1 MAEKQISM
9 NVSKDA
15 VLCAKLLEIIEHTEQ
30 AGVNL
35 KCDVCKNNAVMVLCT
50 TCTQCLC
57 KVCHKHHSEENNEHN
72 IVTLDKASFCP
83 EHKKSFEYYCEKCD
97 KFACCSCKAKHSSV
111 DNHNLGKI
119 EETAIK
125 HKNLLAEIVA
135 PIDEISEQLSQ
146 IEAKLITA
154 QKNLEEQLTEVEQSI
169 NSQYKVQIEKMK
181 ERHDLLK
188 NELTNVVSQKKKV
201 LLAHLEEVS
210 STQNE
215 VTRVK
220 KLFED
225 LKTSSGQKIISTK
238 EQLEFHMQKI
248 IGQSKNLSSKP
259 VGSDLITFDPV
270 TESAE
275 ILGQITTDVNHSE
288 IIDLPTYIT
297 EDETSEFLILTKE
310 RNQYCNKGGSQV
322 SIELTS
328 STGEVSAGEVRDN
341 NDGSYTVSIKAEE
354 VGEAKLSGYV
364 NGLKIKGSPF
374 SIEVIPSQDAPTKI
388 VNCGGRMGTP
398 RGIAFAKND
407 TGMWAVTDN
416 TNCCVYI
423 LNNQNRLVRKFGQSG
438 KEGKYEFNRPFGVA
452 FDSNNHLYVVD
463 GGTHRVKKFDA
474 NGKFLLQFGN
484 KGNGEGELNGPYGV
498 TTHTDKVYVAD
509 FFNKRISVFQTEGH
523 FYFSFGSDHLAGPQD
538 VAINTDKKLLF
549 VTDNSNHKICIFT
562 LDGHYV
568 KEFGQ
573 QGHYEGQLNLPLGI
587 TTWNRKILVSD
598 KNHRI
603 SIFSEDGQFVRCIGS
618 FGPAEGQLNYPYGIT
633 SNLNS
638 VYVADWVN
646 QRVQIF
652 NL

>member
-1 MAEKQISM
+1 MD
-9 NVSKDA
+9 VSKDA

-72 IVTLDKASFCP
+72 IVTLDKASFCS

-119 EETAIK
+119 EETAIM
-125 HKNLLAEIVA
+125 HKNLLAKIVA
-135 PIDEISEQLSQ
+135 PIDEISEKLSQ

-154 QKNLEEQLTEVEQSI
+154 QKNLEEQVTEAEQSI
-169 NSQYKVQIEKMK
+169 NSQYEVQIEKMK
-181 ERHDLLK
+181 ERHDADLLK
-188 NELTNVVSQKKKV
+188 NELSNVVSQKKKV

-215 VTRVK
+215 VIRVK

-238 EQLEFHMQKI
+238 EQLREFHMQKTI
-248 IGQSKNLSSKP
+248 DQSKNLSSES

-270 TESAE
+270 TESIE
-275 ILGQITTDVNHSE
+275 ILNHSE
-288 IIDLPTYIT
+288 ISNLPMYIT
-297 EDETSEFLILTKE
+297 KDETYEFLILIKE
-310 RNQYCNKGGSQV
+310 RNQYCIEGGSQV

-328 STGEVSAGEVRDN
+328 SIGEVTAGEVRDN

-354 VGEAKLSGYV
+354 VGEAKLSAYID
-364 NGLKIKGSPF
+364 GLKIKGSPF
-374 SIEVIPSQDAPTKI
+374 SIEVIPSAPTKI
-388 VNCGGRMGTP
+388 VNCGGRMRNP
-398 RGIAFAKND
+398 RDIAFAKND

-423 LNNQNRLVRKFGQSG
+423 LNSQNRLVHKFGQPG
-438 KEGKYEFNRPFGVA
+438 KAGKYEFNRPFGVA

-463 GGTHRVKKFDA
+463 GGTHRVKKFDT
-474 NGKFLLQFGN
+474 NGKFLLQFGS
-484 KGNGEGELNGPYGV
+484 KGNGDGELNGPYGV

-509 FFNKRISVFQTEGH
+509 FYNNRISVFQAEGH
-523 FYFSFGSDHLAGPQD
+523 FCFSFGSDHLAGPQD
-538 VAINTDKKLLF
+538 VAISTDDELLF

-562 LDGHYV
+562 LDGRYV

-573 QGHYEGQLNLPLGI
+573 QGHCEGQLNLPLGI

-603 SIFSEDGQFVRCIGS
+603 SIFSEDGRFVYCIGS
-618 FGPAEGQLNYPYGIT
+618 HGSAEGQLNHPYGIT

-652 NL
+652 NLYYIIAK